1 MRRIVIA
8 VLVLASGLAP
18 RSARAAGAWPWP
30 VVGPVIRAFEPPD
43 SPFGRGH
50 RGIDV
55 AVPFGT
61 PVLAPAAGV
70 VTFSGP
76 VGGQLFLTI
85 DHGGGLTSSFSW
97 LSRLV
102 VRRNAVVVVGDVIAL
117 TGWGHPGEPIP
128 HLHVGIRLDDVY
140 QNPVDFLAPL
150 EVWRFIRLAP
160 FDAAA

>member
-1 MRRIVIA
+1 MRRFVIA
-8 VLVLASGLAP
+8 VLVLVGALAP
-18 RSARAAGAWPWP
+18 LPARAAGDWPWP
-30 VVGPVIRAFEPPD
+30 VVGPVIRAFDPPD

-76 VGGQLFLTI
+76 VGGHLFLTI
-85 DHGGGLTSSFSW
+85 DHGGGLTSSYSW

-102 VRRNAVVVVGDVIAL
+102 VRRNALVVAGDVIAL
-117 TGWGHPGEPIP
+117 TGWGHPGEPVP
-128 HLHVGIRLDDVY
+128 HLHVGVRLDDVY